1 MRHSTF
7 FVKSYGCQMNTYDSE
22 KIISILENIGLKENK
37 DAESADLV
45 VFNTCNI
52 REKAA
57 HKLYSDIG
65 RVNKYKK
72 DKTIAVVGCVAQAE
86 NEEMFNKNK
95 SIDIVLGPQSYH
107 LLPKMIEDLKKNP
120 KQLNTEFIINEKFD
134 YLSEQKRKQGV
145 SSYLTIQEGCDKFCS
160 FCVVPYT
167 RGPEYSRPLIS
178 LLSEVQSLTDNG
190 AKEIILLGQN
200 VNAYNIFHN
209 GRKIT
214 IADLIEEIS
223 DNKNVERIRYT
234 TSHPINMSDE
244 LIKLHSTNVKLMPYI
259 HLPVQ
264 SGSSNILKKMNR
276 KYDINMYRKI
286 IEKLKTINPKIEI
299 SSDFIIGYPG
309 ETDNDFQ
316 KTLDLVNEIKF
327 TQSYSFIY
335 SARPGTKS
343 AIEEDRT
350 PLRIKKERLSI
361 LQNELKDIQY
371 KFNKT
376 FCGKNI
382 DVLVE
387 NQSISNPEFFFGRTP
402 FMQSVYIKSQ
412 KINQGEVINVN
423 ISTCN
428 HKNLYA
434 SY

>member
-7 FVKSYGCQMNTYDSE
+7 FVKSYGCQMNVYDSK
-22 KIISILENIGLKENK
+22 KIVTILENKGLKQNE
-37 DAESADLV
+37 DVQTADLV

-52 REKAA
+52 RDKAA

-65 RVNKYKK
+65 RLNKHKK

-107 LLPKMIEDLKKNP
+107 LLPQMIDDLKQNP
-120 KQLNTEFIINEKFD
+120 KQLNTEFIVNEKFD

-178 LLSEVQSLTDNG
+178 LLNEVRSLTDNG
-190 AKEIILLGQN
+190 AKEIVLLGQN
-200 VNAYNIFHN
+200 VNAYNISHN
-209 GRKIT
+209 GRQVT
-214 IADLIEEIS
+214 IADLIQEIS
-223 DNKNVERIRYT
+223 NNKNVERIRYT
-234 TSHPINMSDE
+234 TSHPINMSDD
-244 LIKLHSTNVKLMPYI
+244 LIKLHSTNDKLMPFL

-276 KYDINMYRKI
+276 KYDVNSYRKI
-286 IEKLKTINPKIEI
+286 IEKLKAVNPKIEI

-316 KTLDLVNEIKF
+316 ETLDLVSEIKF

-343 AIEEDRT
+343 ALEEDKT
-350 PLRIKKERLSI
+350 PLDIKKERLLI
-361 LQNELKDIQY
+361 LQDKLREIQFN
-371 KFNKT
+371 FNKT
-376 FCGKNI
+376 FRGQNI

-387 NQSISNPEFFFGRTP
+387 NQSMSNPKYFFGRTP
-402 FMQSVYIKSQ
+402 FMQSVYIKSG
-412 KINQGEVINVN
+412 KINPGQVKNVN

-434 SY
+434 NF

>member
-7 FVKSYGCQMNTYDSE
+7 FVKSYGCQMNVYDSK
-22 KIISILENIGLKENK
+22 KIVTILENKGLKQNE
-37 DAESADLV
+37 DVQTADLV

-52 REKAA
+52 RDKAA

-65 RVNKYKK
+65 RLNKHKK

-107 LLPKMIEDLKKNP
+107 LLPQMIDDLKQNP
-120 KQLNTEFIINEKFD
+120 KQLNTEFIVNEKFD

-178 LLSEVQSLTDNG
+178 LLNEVRSLTDNG
-190 AKEIILLGQN
+190 AKEIVLLGQN
-200 VNAYNIFHN
+200 VNAYNISHN
-209 GRKIT
+209 GRQVT
-214 IADLIEEIS
+214 IADLIQEIS
-223 DNKNVERIRYT
+223 NNKNVERIRYT
-234 TSHPINMSDE
+234 TSHPINMSDD
-244 LIKLHSTNVKLMPYI
+244 LIKLHSTNDKLMPFL

-276 KYDINMYRKI
+276 KYDVNSYRKI
-286 IEKLKTINPKIEI
+286 IEKLKAVNPKIEI

-316 KTLDLVNEIKF
+316 ETLDLVSEIKF

-343 AIEEDRT
+343 ALEEDKT
-350 PLRIKKERLSI
+350 PLDIKKERLLI
-361 LQNELKDIQY
+361 LQDKLREIQFN
-371 KFNKT
+371 FNKT
-376 FCGKNI
+376 FRGQNI

-387 NQSISNPEFFFGRTP
+387 NQSMSNPKYFFGRTP
-402 FMQSVYIKSQ
+402 FMQSVYIKSE
-412 KINQGEVINVN
+412 KINPGQVKNVN

-434 SY
+434 NF

>member
-7 FVKSYGCQMNTYDSE
+7 FVKSYGCQMNVYDSK
-22 KIISILENIGLKENK
+22 KIVTILENKGLKQNE
-37 DAESADLV
+37 DVQTADLV

-52 REKAA
+52 RDKAA

-65 RVNKYKK
+65 RLNKHKK

-107 LLPKMIEDLKKNP
+107 LLPQMIDDLKQNP
-120 KQLNTEFIINEKFD
+120 KQLNTEFIVNEKFD

-178 LLSEVQSLTDNG
+178 LLNEVQFLTDNG
-190 AKEIILLGQN
+190 AKEIVLLGQN
-200 VNAYNIFHN
+200 VNAYNISHN
-209 GRKIT
+209 GRKIN

-223 DNKNVERIRYT
+223 KNKNLERIRYT
-234 TSHPINMSDE
+234 TSHPINMSDD
-244 LIKLHSTNVKLMPYI
+244 LIKLHATNEKLMPFL

-276 KYDINMYRKI
+276 KYDTNLYRKI
-286 IEKLKTINPKIEI
+286 IEKLKAANSEIEI

-309 ETDNDFQ
+309 ETDDDFK
-316 KTLDLVNEIKF
+316 KTLDLVSEIKF

-343 AIEEDRT
+343 SFEEDKT
-350 PLRIKKERLSI
+350 PLSIKKERLSI
-361 LQNELKDIQY
+361 LQDKLKDIQFE
-371 KFNKT
+371 FNKT
-376 FCGKNI
+376 FCGKDI
-382 DVLVE
+382 DVLIE
-387 NQSISNPEFFFGRTP
+387 NQSTSNPEYFFGRTP

-412 KINQGEVINVN
+412 EINPGDVKNVN

-434 SY
+434 SC